1 MMDRKGVLKMT
12 VKTNSPWTIDHSK
25 TIKNFNPLSPP
36 FRKKGV
42 GLDQSGAV
50 LVIALIMMV
59 VLTMIGL
66 AASYSSIFETM
77 LSGHKRSSTDA
88 FYSADSGVQVVVANV
103 DNFDLTGKYVD
114 NKYNPFTDPNN
125 PNLTNARVTITY
137 DTVQQGSP
145 RGLGFSATGNYEFK
159 HFLMESTGQDQT
171 ELSPN
176 KSTCT
181 IEQKV
186 VRIVPTLQ
194 GGN

>member
-1 MMDRKGVLKMT
+1 MMDRKGVLKM
-12 VKTNSPWTIDHSK
+12 
-25 TIKNFNPLSPP
+25 IKKINFL
-36 FRKKGV
+36 K
-42 GLDQSGAV
+42 DESGAV

-59 VLTMIGL
+59 IFTMIGI
-66 AASYSSIFETM
+66 AGSFTSIFEIII
-77 LSGHKRSSTDA
+77 SGHKRGSTNA
-88 FYSADSGVQVVVANV
+88 FYAADSGVQVVVANV
-103 DNFDLTGKYVD
+103 DNFDLTGKYV
-114 NKYNPFTDPNN
+114 NNTYNPFTDPNN
-125 PNLTNARVTITY
+125 PNPTNARMTITY

-159 HFLMESTGQDQT
+159 HYMMESTGQDQT
-171 ELSPN
+171 ELSSN

>member
-1 MMDRKGVLKMT
+1 MAK
-12 VKTNSPWTIDHSK
+12 KTNLLK
-25 TIKNFNPLSPP
+25 
-36 FRKKGV
+36 
-42 GLDQSGAV
+42 DQSGAI

-59 VLTMIGL
+59 VLTLIGI
-66 AASYSSIFETM
+66 AGSFTSIFEIM
-77 LSGHKRSSTDA
+77 ISGHKRGSTDA
-88 FYSADSGVQVVVANV
+88 FYSADSGVQVVVANL
-103 DNFDLTGKYVD
+103 DNFDLTGKYVA
-114 NKYNPFTDPNN
+114 NQYNPFSDLNN
-125 PNLTNARVTITY
+125 PNPTNARVTITY

-171 ELSPN
+171 ESSSN

-181 IEQKV
+181 IQQKV